1 MPTLSGGFMLSHGSR
16 TIKVAGL
23 SVSAK
28 SCKWTA
34 SIDGEKM
41 PYGTSKMPR
50 GRTAGV
56 FKPESFELE
65 IYKDDEAIMNAALL
79 AASLGRGVL
88 MATFPIIVAA
98 SELPAGTPRFDTIA
112 GARVT
117 KIEDSSS
124 EGGENI
130 VVKYSGT
137 YLNILCSG
145 KALVFE
151 PPFP

>member
-1 MPTLSGGFMLSHGSR
+1 MPTLTGGFMLSHGSR
-16 TIKVAGL
+16 TIKLAGL

-28 SCKWTA
+28 SCKWAA
-34 SIDGEKM
+34 SIEGEKIV
-41 PYGTSKMPR
+41 YGTSKKPK

-56 FKPESFELE
+56 FKPESFEVE
-65 IYKDDEAIMNAALL
+65 IYKDDEALVNAALM
-79 AASLGRGVL
+79 AASLGKGVL
-88 MATFPIIVAA
+88 FATFPIVVAA
-98 SELPAGTPRFDTIA
+98 AELPAGTPRFDTIA

-137 YLNILCSG
+137 YLDILLSG
-145 KALVFE
+145 IPAAFE
-151 PPFP
+151 LPF